1 MFDFERPRDVFQ
13 NACGEIASAL
23 DENGFKYA
31 RSVPHAVKRTGPWKF
46 IVSFQSG
53 RIGTDFSIHYAV
65 QNNEYSEWHSKFGP
79 MPWFSATAITQMNVG
94 FLTPIR
100 NWMTIDVENPTT
112 RRATIVSA
120 LSTVRDFALPFFD
133 LFADPSEF
141 ARSLVT
147 TPHPGFFYEHKA
159 VEFVAWQLG
168 SHVAERCMAV
178 HLLQLMQ
185 RNKEA
190 RDIFQRARHDP
201 DCQDSHNAALLG
213 RSARRLGLSL
223 PPDQSRLH

>member
-23 DENGFKYA
+23 EENGFKYA
-31 RSVPHAVKRTGPWKF
+31 RSVPHATKRNGPWKF

-65 QNNEYSEWHSKFGP
+65 HNNDYLDWLRQFGP
-79 MPWFSATAITQMNVG
+79 MTWHSGLVTAMNVG

-100 NWMTIDVENPTT
+100 NWMTVDIENPTT
-112 RRATIVSA
+112 RQATITNA
-120 LSTVRDFALPFFD
+120 LATVRDFALPFFD
-133 LFADPSEF
+133 LFADPADF

-147 TPHPGFFYEHKA
+147 TPHPGFFYENRA

-168 SHVAERCMAV
+168 SEDAERCMAAC
-178 HLLQLMQ
+178 LFQLIQ
-185 RNKEA
+185 RDEEA
-190 RDIFQRARHDP
+190 LDIFQQARHDP
-201 DCQDSHNAALLG
+201 DCLDTHNAALLG
-213 RSARRLGLSL
+213 RSARRLALNL
-223 PPDQSRLH
+223 PHQGRLH